1 MTKEECNKA
10 LATQN
15 LGTFLIRVSE
25 STPGMF
31 AIAYVYEK
39 QTDGVEKIKHF
50 LVKSEDIGSN
60 KSLPDFLREKEL
72 FQYLLK

>member
-15 LGTFLIRVSE
+15 LGTFLIRFSE
-25 STPGMF
+25 SNPGMF